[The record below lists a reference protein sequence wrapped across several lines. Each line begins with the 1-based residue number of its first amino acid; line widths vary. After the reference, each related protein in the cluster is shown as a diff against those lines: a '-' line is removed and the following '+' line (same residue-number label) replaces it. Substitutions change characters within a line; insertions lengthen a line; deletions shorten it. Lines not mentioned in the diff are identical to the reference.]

1 MISRW
6 LYLFGVLIIFQKHH
20 SDCGT
25 LTHKPKTWY
34 EINLNNIFMIN
45 VLFLCFL
52 LHFLYIV
59 IAVFF
64 LSFFLFCR
72 QNFSEMA
79 VYILLKLSGM
89 VEHDNTSEPL
99 SIFFFFKF
107 ISGRPFRKK
116 RIILDASFLFLFP
129 NLFLSSVSGPVTKN
143 FPNKVSDLE
152 ETKL

>member
-6 LYLFGVLIIFQKHH
+6 LYFFGVLIIFQKHH

-34 EINLNNIFMIN
+34 EINLNNIFMID

-129 NLFLSSVSGPVTKN
+129 NLFLVVRFWSRDKK
-143 FPNKVSDLE
+143 FPKQDLRF
-152 ETKL
+152 KRD

>member
-6 LYLFGVLIIFQKHH
+6 LYFFGVLIIFQKHH

-34 EINLNNIFMIN
+34 EINLNNIFMID

-64 LSFFLFCR
+64 LSFFLLCR

-129 NLFLSSVSGPVTKN
+129 NLFLVVRFWSRDKK
-143 FPNKVSDLE
+143 FPKQGLRFRRD
-152 ETKL
+152 